1 MESFCAAKSFLAKM
15 LISVCARLKKGSL
28 RHAHKF
34 VTSRLDRLSNVR
46 RRVSVWIILVLV
58 MIGASAVQ
66 WHISRNSFTTM
77 AYASGGSYSEGVL
90 GPLENLN
97 PIFAKTKC

>member
-1 MESFCAAKSFLAKM
+1 MRSDNSSWNRF
-15 LISVCARLKKGSL
+15 ARLKVSSKDVNKRLRKIEKGSL

-66 WHISRNSFTTM
+66 WHYFSQFFHDN
-77 AYASGGSYSEGVL
+77 GVHFWR
-90 GPLENLN
+90 
-97 PIFAKTKC
+97 IVF

>member
-1 MESFCAAKSFLAKM
+1 MCD
-15 LISVCARLKKGSL
+15 VG
-28 RHAHKF
+28 
-34 VTSRLDRLSNVR
+34 
-46 RRVSVWIILVLV
+46 VSVWIILVLA

-77 AYASGGSYSEGVL
+77 AYTSGGSYSEGVL

-97 PIFAKTKC
+97 PIFAKTNAEKFRREIAIFKFVQI